1 MKERWQQLSSREQ
14 QLVILMT
21 IVVSITLFYFL
32 FWSPLQQG
40 IDDGKTRYQAQTS
53 ALMKM
58 QKQAAEA
65 KSLRASGGT
74 STSRIKSSSSL
85 LGLIERT
92 AQQNKLKS
100 ALQKV
105 QPDGKDGA
113 RVWMDNAPFDQVI
126 QWLSVMGT
134 RHGII
139 ISEITFERQEDP
151 GRVNSRILLR
161 ANP

>member
-21 IVVSITLFYFL
+21 IVVTITLFYFL
-32 FWSPLQQG
+32 LWSPLQQG
-40 IDDGKTRYQAQTS
+40 IDDGKTRYQAQTA
-53 ALMKM
+53 ALLKM

-65 KSLRASGGT
+65 KSLQASGRTNT
-74 STSRIKSSSSL
+74 SHIKDSSTL

-100 ALQKV
+100 TLQKV

-113 RVWMDNAPFDQVI
+113 RIWIDNAPFDQVI
-126 QWLSVMGT
+126 QWLNVLSSQ
-134 RHGII
+134 GIT
-139 ISEITFERQEDP
+139 ISEISFERQDEP

-161 ANP
+161 VVP